1 MKRKGKKRTN
11 QRKDP
16 YRLAQALQ
24 RKTANLAKR
33 KVLEAEREEALGDP
47 VRSTQTPFLAT
58 LDLVTNP
65 TGATPQTGERFLNYY
80 LKPSEMSEQLEHS
93 KWLTEPL
100 EKDDT
105 PSMLQDA
112 RKIKERQTQWQ
123 AEHRTAAQA
132 IENITNL
139 TNSSS
144 KDRKRINIQRCIE
157 TFGRHATDTVLPPK
171 PASQGL
177 SGSKPLLDASEALTP
192 EQTRRAELMAELAA
206 VPKRAGPDTGSSE
219 VQIAILT
226 TKIGVLANDLYKKDK
241 HNKRN
246 LRLLVHR
253 RQKLLNY
260 LRKKERGGPRWQ
272 NLVDMLGIN
281 DAMWKGEISL

>member
-11 QRKDP
+11 ERKDP

-33 KVLEAEREEALGDP
+33 KVLQGEREAALGDP
-47 VRSTQTPFLAT
+47 VRSKPTPFMT
-58 LDLVTNP
+58 SLDLASNP
-65 TGATPQTGERFLNYY
+65 AGATTQTGEQYLNYY
-80 LKPSEMSEQLEHS
+80 LKPSEMSEQLGHS
-93 KWLTEPL
+93 KWLTEPIVR
-100 EKDDT
+100 EDA
-105 PSMLQDA
+105 SSVMRDA
-112 RKIKERQTQWQ
+112 RKDQDRRRQWQ
-123 AEHRTAAQA
+123 AEHTTAEQA
-132 IENITNL
+132 IANITSL

-144 KDRKRINIQRCIE
+144 KDRTRINIQRCIE
-157 TFGRHATDTVLPPK
+157 TFGRHTTDTILAPK
-171 PASQGL
+171 PASAGL
-177 SGSKPLLDASEALTP
+177 SHSTPSLDADEAPTP
-192 EQTRRAELMAELAA
+192 EQTRRAELMAELAG

-226 TKIGVLANDLYKKDK
+226 TKINVMANDLYKKDK
-241 HNKRN
+241 HNKAN
-246 LRLLVHR
+246 LRLLVHK